1 MHHVMSKKIVISLS
15 AIAMALSVAG
25 CTNQELSRAQKGLLA
40 GAGVGAAVGGL
51 IGSKKGKTGK
61 GAAIGGA
68 VGAIAG
74 GVIGQYMDKQAKE
87 LETVADTQRVDD
99 GVVVTMKDKILFD
112 VGKADLKAESRAS
125 LDKIAGVLKKYE
137 KTDLT
142 VAGHTDSTGTASLNK
157 DLSDRRAMSVRSYL
171 VEKGVP
177 SSRLE
182 TVGFGP
188 DKPIT
193 SNDTAEGRAQNRR
206 VEIHIAPNDQLI
218 NEAQQKQG

>member
-1 MHHVMSKKIVISLS
+1 MKHVMPKKFVISLS
-15 AIAMALSVAG
+15 AIAMALSVTG

-51 IGSKKGKTGK
+51 IGSKKGKAGK

-87 LETVADTQRVDD
+87 LEAVADTQRVDD

-125 LDKIAGVLKKYE
+125 LDKIASVLNKYE

-142 VAGHTDSTGTASLNK
+142 VAGHTDSTGTASMNK
-157 DLSDRRAMSVRSYL
+157 ELSDRRALSVRSYL

-177 SSRLE
+177 ASRLE